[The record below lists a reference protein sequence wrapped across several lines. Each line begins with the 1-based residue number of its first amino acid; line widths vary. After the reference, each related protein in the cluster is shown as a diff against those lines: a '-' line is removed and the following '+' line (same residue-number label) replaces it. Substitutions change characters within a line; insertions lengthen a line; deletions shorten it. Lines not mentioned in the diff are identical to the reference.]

1 MKGNRLKELR
11 QERKLTQLELANYL
25 GVTRSLIGMVE
36 NNKQGGGRD
45 FTKKVAEYFNVSIDY
60 LEGLTDEK
68 LEIAKDKK
76 MLISDFLKFLVNNG
90 IIIDENNIDKSTQEL
105 IMTMIKKEV
114 KKIIDKNN
122 S

>member
-11 QERKLTQLELANYL
+11 QEKKLTQLELANYL

-60 LEGLTDEK
+60 LEGLTDER

-90 IIIDENNIDKSTQEL
+90 IITDENNIDKSTQEL

-114 KKIIDKNN
+114 KKIIDKNKT
-122 S
+122 

>member
-60 LEGLTDEK
+60 LEGLTDER

-90 IIIDENNIDKSTQEL
+90 IITDENNIDESTKEL

-114 KKIIDKNN
+114 KKIIDKNQT
-122 S
+122 